1 MEDYMPKYDGIL
13 EQWKVDLI
21 AERARRM
28 GFGKHDLPDVMQRV
42 AMALRRFKFD
52 PARSNGAQE
61 STAVQALVDRYLRFI
76 RRTEARYR
84 KKVEFAS
91 QRTEP
96 MCHADDEHLVIDVR
110 KAIAQLPGR
119 DRDICLQLMAGCSL
133 EEAARNVGC
142 SWHTVKAAVGRIAAH
157 FRRMEV
163 DAWLQ
168 G

>member
-21 AERARRM
+21 VQRARRM
-28 GFGKHDLPDVMQRV
+28 GYRRHELPDVMQRV
-42 AMALRRFKFD
+42 ALALRRFKFD

-61 STAVQALVDRYLRFI
+61 STAVQALIDRRLLFM

-91 QRTEP
+91 ERSEP
-96 MCHADDEHLVIDVR
+96 MCHADDEYLVMDVR
-110 KAIAQLPGR
+110 TAMAGLTEC
-119 DRDICLQLMAGCSL
+119 DRAICLQLMAGCSMD
-133 EEAARNVGC
+133 EAARNIGC

-157 FRRMEV
+157 FRRMGV

-168 G
+168 R